1 MIYVYDDAIVKD
13 LQKSFNPLNS
23 DDPVVKIVD
32 PEAIIGLAA
41 QIKEDQITFPVIA
54 LSREGSIQIDK
65 SRMNFT
71 RLHKGV
77 QAVLEEHTNNLYY
90 EKAVPID
97 LKYTLTVLT
106 TNTADMDE
114 LVRELIFKYVDMYF
128 LTVTLPYEAKRKVRI
143 GLTIDPD
150 SSIDRQSGASEYIK
164 NGQLYQTIISLKCEG
179 AVLVTYTPAHLRREV
194 HEVTAVTHA
203 QAEDLNL
210 I

>member
-23 DDPVVKIVD
+23 DDPVVRIVD

-54 LSREGSIQIDK
+54 LSREGSMQIDK

-90 EKAVPID
+90 EKAIPID

-164 NGQLYQTIISLKCEG
+164 TGQLYQTIISLKCEG

-203 QAEDLNL
+203 QAEELNL

>member
-23 DDPVVKIVD
+23 DDPVVRIVD

-90 EKAVPID
+90 EKAIPID

-128 LTVTLPYEAKRKVRI
+128 LTVTLPYEAKRNVRI

-164 NGQLYQTIISLKCEG
+164 TGQLYQTIISLKCEG